1 MVTWRFSGS
10 AGAATFGTTGA
21 PSSSTRNLSV
31 GGTTR
36 AFLGDSRTA
45 GVSIGGAG
53 ALAVRGVAIDCGSI
67 ASKSSA
73 LDSSAS
79 TAGGFCLAFT
89 SRGGGN
95 GVAAGFVGSV
105 F

>member
-1 MVTWRFSGS
+1 MVTWRFSGF
-10 AGAATFGTTGA
+10 AGAATFGADGV

-36 AFLGDSRTA
+36 DVLGDSSST
-45 GVSIGGAG
+45 GFSLSGAG
-53 ALAVRGVAIDCGSI
+53 ALAVMRVAVGCGSI
-67 ASKSSA
+67 ASE
-73 LDSSAS
+73 SSAS
-79 TAGGFCLAFT
+79 GSSTSSTGGLSLAFT

-95 GVAAGFVGSV
+95 GFAAGFFGST